1 MPQTALKPQAFADWR
16 DSAACLGAAT
26 DVFFPVGSSP
36 EALDQVEEAKRDC
49 QRCPVRSQCLAW
61 ALEAKQDFGV
71 WGGLDEEERREIH
84 GRRAPRSRPVNGK
97 TVAQNLFDARR
108 QEFLELLRQEKT
120 PTDIARVLETNV
132 QTVNNMLKLHD
143 KMTVGAA

>member
-1 MPQTALKPQAFADWR
+1 MRHNALKPKAIADWR
-16 DSAACLGAAT
+16 NSAACLGAET
-26 DVFFPVGSSP
+26 DVFFPAGSSP

-49 QRCPVRSQCLAW
+49 QRCPVREQCLAW

-97 TVAQNLFDARR
+97 TVAQNLFDTRR
-108 QEFLELLRQEKT
+108 QEFLELLGQERT
-120 PTDIARVLETNV
+120 PTEIARVLETNV

>member
-1 MPQTALKPQAFADWR
+1 MPHTVLKPKATARWR
-16 DSAACLGAAT
+16 DSAACLGAET
-26 DVFFPVGSSP
+26 DVFFPAGSSP

-49 QRCPVRSQCLAW
+49 RRCPVRSQCLAW

-71 WGGLDEEERREIH
+71 WGGLDEGERREIH

-97 TVAQNLFDARR
+97 TVAQNLFDTRR
-108 QEFLELLRQEKT
+108 QEFLDLLGQGRT
-120 PTDIARVLETNV
+120 PTEIGRVLETNV